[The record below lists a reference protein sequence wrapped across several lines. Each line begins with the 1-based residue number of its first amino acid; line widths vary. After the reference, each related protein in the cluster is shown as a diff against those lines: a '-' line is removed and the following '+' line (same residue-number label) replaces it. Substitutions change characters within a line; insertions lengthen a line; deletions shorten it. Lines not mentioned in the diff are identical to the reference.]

1 MGIALDITGPRG
13 FGFSGAGGS
22 SEGVDDSD
30 SSSTK
35 LSAFVDDNETGVP
48 HRILSPRFA
57 DRNPVTHGIPPASA
71 KDVRVINLIIVVCLI
86 FVVELDLPM

>member
-57 DRNPVTHGIPPASA
+57 DRNPVTYGTPPASA
-71 KDVRVINLIIVVCLI
+71 KDVRVINLIIVVY
-86 FVVELDLPM
+86 LPM